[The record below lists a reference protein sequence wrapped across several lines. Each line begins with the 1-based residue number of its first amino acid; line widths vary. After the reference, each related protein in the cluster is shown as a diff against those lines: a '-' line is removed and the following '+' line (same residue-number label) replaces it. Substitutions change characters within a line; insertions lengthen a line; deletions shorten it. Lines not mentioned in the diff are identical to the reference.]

1 MNFDQYQSKFDK
13 EQELSRQK
21 LMKKKKNDKI
31 LQQVYDEKSQEIH
44 ARNLFMKEEI
54 KRKEDL
60 QRELEEKELRLTGG
74 IDCRLQLKPY
84 EIEGEDD
91 KVILSSDVLN
101 KLADQDAFRYGP
113 FCFSIS
119 KTGCDNI
126 ATHCGVREF
135 TCEPGFVG
143 LPKKVIKSL
152 NINMFEDVELMN
164 MKYVI
169 LPKVNYI
176 KFRPKENKFFN
187 IIQVKLCLE
196 ENLKYH
202 TTISLNDI
210 ITVWYKGESYEMS
223 VVHMLPEDKG
233 TLVDTDVEV
242 DLDHSAEFSNPSN
255 NISSIN
261 NNNNDINNINNI
273 PNRNI
278 NKTIAS
284 ESTTPEVISTVLFH
298 NIVDD
303 NNILEYP
310 EPTDGPDCI
319 LFKFKLPH
327 STLFRRFNKSD
338 TIDYMFA
345 VLSKLINVEKCK
357 IQLSAQYPK
366 RTIAND
372 NNMETISASGF
383 QNKQEMLHVIIL

>member
-21 LMKKKKNDKI
+21 LIKKKNNDKI
-31 LQQVYDEKSQEIH
+31 LQKVYDEKAQEIH

-54 KRKEDL
+54 KRKEEL
-60 QRELEEKELRLTGG
+60 QRKLEEKELRLTGG
-74 IDCRLQLKPY
+74 IDCRVQLKPY

-91 KVILSSDVLN
+91 KVILSPDILN

-113 FCFSIS
+113 FSFSIS
-119 KTGCDNI
+119 KTGSDNI
-126 ATHCGVREF
+126 VTYCGVREF
-135 TCEPGFVG
+135 TCETGFVG

-152 NINMFEDVELMN
+152 NINKLEDIELVI

-210 ITVWYKGESYEMS
+210 ITIWYKGESYEMS
-223 VVHMLPEDKG
+223 VVNMLPEDKG
-233 TLVDTDVEV
+233 TLVDADVEV
-242 DLDHSAEFSNPSN
+242 DLDHSEELTNPINS
-255 NISSIN
+255 ISS
-261 NNNNDINNINNI
+261 NNINNNI
-273 PNRNI
+273 PIRN
-278 NKTIAS
+278 S
-284 ESTTPEVISTVLFH
+284 STTIVPVSTIPEVISTVLFH
-298 NIVDD
+298 NNID
-303 NNILEYP
+303 NDNSILDYP

-319 LFKFKLPH
+319 LFKFKLPNN
-327 STLFRRFNKSD
+327 SMLFRRFNKSD
-338 TIDYMFA
+338 TIDYMFL

-372 NNMETISASGF
+372 NNMETISSNGF
-383 QNKQEMLHVIIL
+383 HNKQEMLHVIVL

>member
-21 LMKKKKNDKI
+21 LMQKKKNDKI
-31 LQQVYDEKSQEIH
+31 LQKVYDEKAQEIH
-44 ARNLFMKEEI
+44 TRNLLMKEEI

-91 KVILSSDVLN
+91 KVILSPDILN

-113 FCFSIS
+113 FSFSIS
-119 KTGCDNI
+119 KTGSDNI

-135 TCEPGFVG
+135 TCESGFVG

-152 NINMFEDVELMN
+152 NINKLEDVELIN
-164 MKYVI
+164 MKFVI

-202 TTISLNDI
+202 TTISLNDVI
-210 ITVWYKGESYEMS
+210 AIWYKGESYEMS

-233 TLVDTDVEV
+233 TLVDADVEV
-242 DLDHSAEFSNPSN
+242 DLDHSEEFSNPINS
-255 NISSIN
+255 ISSN
-261 NNNNDINNINNI
+261 NNNNNNNNI
-273 PNRNI
+273 PIRNSSM
-278 NKTIAS
+278 TIVS
-284 ESTTPEVISTVLFH
+284 ESTIPEVISTVLFH
-298 NIVDD
+298 

-319 LFKFKLPH
+319 LFKFKLPNN
-327 STLFRRFNKSD
+327 SILFRRFNKSD
-338 TIDYMFA
+338 TIDYMFV

-372 NNMETISASGF
+372 NNMETISSNGF